1 VARLGELLA
10 GAAQGKGGGA
20 GPLVEELSAAAG
32 TSRVAILM
40 LEKGAG
46 GEGLRTLLYAGRP
59 SGQDPALL
67 GERSFPEGK
76 EGAELSGKWTAE
88 TLAADGWPR
97 AERPERPWYNSLWF
111 WGIVLTAAF
120 TAVLGSGGGGGGGG
134 GSSGGTVAVNF

>member
-1 VARLGELLA
+1 
-10 GAAQGKGGGA
+10 
-20 GPLVEELSAAAG
+20 
-32 TSRVAILM
+32 VAILM
-40 LEKGAG
+40 LEKEAG
-46 GEGLRTLLYAGRP
+46 GEGLRTRLYAGRP

-67 GERSFPEGK
+67 GEKSFPEGK